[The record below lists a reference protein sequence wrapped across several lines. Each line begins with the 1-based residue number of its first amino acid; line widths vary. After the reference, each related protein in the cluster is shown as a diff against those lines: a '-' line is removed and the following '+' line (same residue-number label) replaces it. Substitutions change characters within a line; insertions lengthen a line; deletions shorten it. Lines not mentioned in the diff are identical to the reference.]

1 MDLPMNGKCTSEC
14 YSSAFFNFFL
24 YFHQFLQGIPCI
36 FFLFIPPICTA
47 LLVEVMG
54 CHKYITRASR
64 VTISSWYAIE
74 SYTLVV
80 CSLLSH
86 IMRILYFFYLCLL
99 YLKVACLTLDFYM
112 CRLWICWVLA
122 CGMFGIVTL
131 IRKSF
136 GNYLSDVYKIVRC

>member
-1 MDLPMNGKCTSEC
+1 
-14 YSSAFFNFFL
+14 
-24 YFHQFLQGIPCI
+24 
-36 FFLFIPPICTA
+36 
-47 LLVEVMG
+47 MG

-99 YLKVACLTLDFYM
+99 YLKVACLTLDFHT